1 MYCEG
6 ALCIVLEKG
15 GGGKG
20 WKREM
25 IGKSGER
32 NDEGEEGGRDSIAL
46 KILLK
51 ALVVYPR

>member
-1 MYCEG
+1 VYCEG

>member
-1 MYCEG
+1 
-6 ALCIVLEKG
+6 
-15 GGGKG
+15 
-20 WKREM
+20 M